1 VAISSAFPFRLAAGC
16 LVALAACAGPRVPTG
31 PILLVDDQGDT
42 VAIAAPARRIVSL
55 IPSTTEI
62 LFALGAGDRVVG
74 RTLWCDYPAEALAV
88 PSLGDG
94 LQPNTEL
101 IVAAGPDLVVLYR
114 SPQNTLAA
122 DRLRS
127 LGIPAVL
134 LRLDRLSDVARA
146 TALLGHATG
155 LEARADSLTQRVHQE
170 VESAARGR
178 AAPPAIV
185 VLVWDQP
192 PMVIGRGSFLHEL
205 IHLAGA
211 RNVFGNLSQAS
222 APVSLEAIAARQ
234 PDFLLTTS
242 DMPSYASRP
251 EWQAVGAVRRRR
263 FLHLSGSEFARP
275 TLRMGQAVARLARA
289 LDSALAP

>member
-1 VAISSAFPFRLAAGC
+1 MTISSASPFRLAAGC
-16 LVALAACAGPRVPTG
+16 LVALAACAAPRLPTG

-74 RTLWCDYPAEALAV
+74 RTLWCDFPAEALAV
-88 PSLGDG
+88 PSLGNG

-101 IVAAGPDLVVLYR
+101 IVAVRPDLVVLYR

-122 DRLRS
+122 GRLRS

-146 TALLGHATG
+146 TSLLGQATG
-155 LEARADSLTQRVHQE
+155 LEGRADGLTQRVHHE
-170 VESAARGR
+170 VESAARER
-178 AAPPAIV
+178 ADPPGVV

-192 PMVIGRGSFLHEL
+192 PMVIGSGSFLHEL

-211 RNVFGNLSQAS
+211 RNVFGDLALAS
-222 APVSLEAIAARQ
+222 ASVSLEAIAARQ

-242 DMPSYASRP
+242 DLPSYASRP
-251 EWQAVGAVRRRR
+251 EWQAVGAVRHRR
-263 FLHLSGSEFARP
+263 FLHLAGSEFARP

-289 LDSALAP
+289 LDTALAP

>member
-1 VAISSAFPFRLAAGC
+1 MTISSAISFRLAAGGLVV
-16 LVALAACAGPRVPTG
+16 LVACAAPRLPTG
-31 PILLVDDQGDT
+31 PIFLVDDQGDT
-42 VAIAAPARRIVSL
+42 VAIAAPARRVVSL

-74 RTLWCDYPAEALAV
+74 RTLWCDYPAEALAI

-94 LQPNTEL
+94 LQPSTEL
-101 IVAAGPDLVVLYR
+101 IVAARPDLVVLYR

-127 LGIPAVL
+127 LGIPAVQ

-146 TALLGHATG
+146 TELLGQATG
-155 LEARADSLTQRVHQE
+155 LAAHADSLIQRLRRE
-170 VESAARGR
+170 VESAARDR
-178 AAPPAIV
+178 ADPPGVV

-192 PMVIGRGSFLHEL
+192 PIVIGSGSFLHEL
-205 IHLAGA
+205 IQLAGA
-211 RNVFGNLSQAS
+211 RNVFGDLAQAS

-234 PDFLLTTS
+234 PDFLLATS

-275 TLRMGQAVARLARA
+275 TLRMGDAVVRLVRA